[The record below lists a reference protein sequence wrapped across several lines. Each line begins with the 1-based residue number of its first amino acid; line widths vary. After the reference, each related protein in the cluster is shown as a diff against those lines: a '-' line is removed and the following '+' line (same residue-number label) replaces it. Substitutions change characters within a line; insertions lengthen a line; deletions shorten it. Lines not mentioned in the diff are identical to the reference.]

1 MIGKIFLFIALVF
14 FLLVLGGL
22 FVVKGIIVE
31 MQEQGIP
38 VDELGQLFS
47 GQESFQENLEGQYNP
62 YSDYP
67 DYADSQI
74 DSPDT
79 AVDSSKI
86 TTKEATK
93 AYQDYIEAYNK
104 LTELMS
110 AGKGDTPEA
119 QQAYQEYKEAKEIYE
134 QIAKELK

>member
-67 DYADSQI
+67 DYADGQI

-79 AVDSSKI
+79 VDSSKI
-86 TTKEATK
+86 TTKEATQ